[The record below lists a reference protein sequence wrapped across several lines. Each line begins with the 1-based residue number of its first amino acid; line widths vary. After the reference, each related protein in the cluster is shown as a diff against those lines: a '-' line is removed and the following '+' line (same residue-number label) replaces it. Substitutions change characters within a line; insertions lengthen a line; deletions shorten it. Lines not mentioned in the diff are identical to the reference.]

1 MGRKQA
7 RMLSDSDEQVDE
19 WGKRAEKVGAL
30 QGGDL
35 GAEKVYT
42 RKEVPKVQWDQAE
55 G

>member
-30 QGGDL
+30 QGPSL
-35 GAEKVYT
+35 GLKTFTLGKKFQRSKV
-42 RKEVPKVQWDQAE
+42 RPN
-55 G
+55 